1 MISLICNLFEGFNLW
16 QLQAAENKKTLQE
29 HKLLKEE
36 LQSLYVAYDQLYQKT
51 YTKKMGVKLQA
62 HLSTKFNVDVIIQDK
77 NNLNISLV

>member
-16 QLQAAENKKTLQE
+16 QLLAAENKKTLQ
-29 HKLLKEE
+29 E